1 MTLEAPTST
10 PQSPIESVR
19 HPGKL
24 MRLAAVARAMLDEAR
39 TTPCD
44 AEGCERFRRIYE
56 RTLHELSGLLSDDLK
71 VELAYLTVTFD
82 EPSPSPSEIRA
93 AQAELVGW
101 LEGLFNG
108 LAVAAMS
115 QQAEADVQA
124 AEITAAADA
133 EERPGLYP

>member
-1 MTLEAPTST
+1 MTPEASTSPVGT
-10 PQSPIESVR
+10 PSESVR

-39 TTPCD
+39 ATPCD

-56 RTLHELSGLLSDDLK
+56 RTLHELAGLLSDDLK

-82 EPSPSPSEIRA
+82 QPSPSPSEIRT

-101 LEGLFNG
+101 LEGLFDG
-108 LAVAAMS
+108 ITAAAMT
-115 QQAEADVQA
+115 QQAEAEEQA
-124 AEITAAADA
+124 AQIAAAADD
-133 EERPGLYP
+133 RPGLYL

>member
-1 MTLEAPTST
+1 MTLEATSGPPRSPT
-10 PQSPIESVR
+10 ESVR
-19 HPGKL
+19 QPGKL

-44 AEGCERFRRIYE
+44 ADGCERFRRIYE
-56 RTLHELSGLLSDDLK
+56 RTLHELAGLLSDDLK

-108 LAVAAMS
+108 IAAAAMT
-115 QQAEADVQA
+115 QQAEAEEQA
-124 AEITAAADA
+124 AEIAAAADA
-133 EERPGLYP
+133 DDRPGLYL